1 MRWLEDIVLG
11 LVQGMTEFL
20 PVSSS
25 GHLVVVPA
33 VLGWRQPSLTFDL
46 VLHLGTLIAVLFSF
60 RRDLLGLL
68 VGLFGGGPD
77 PRADR
82 RMIGLLALGSIPAGI
97 AGLALGNEFESL
109 FEEPLWVCLFW
120 VVTACILLGVERMV
134 RTGVARHEV
143 DARRAGWIGV
153 AQAVAITPGISRS
166 GSTIAAGVAQGMTRE
181 AAARYSFLLAIPAIV
196 GAVATKFGDLTNGS
210 FHITGPVIAG
220 FVAATIS
227 GWFAIEGFLAYL
239 RTHSLRAFAAYL
251 LVAAPV
257 AAIIIELR

>member
-1 MRWLEDIVLG
+1 MEWVEDIVLG
-11 LVQGMTEFL
+11 LVQGLTEFL
-20 PVSSS
+20 PISSS

-33 VLGWRQPSLTFDL
+33 VLGWDQPSLTFDL
-46 VLHLGTLIAVLFSF
+46 VLHLGTLAAVLFSF

-82 RMIGLLALGSIPAGI
+82 RMIALLVLGSIPAGL
-97 AGLALGNEFESL
+97 AGLLLGDQFESL

-120 VVTACILLGVERMV
+120 VVTACVLLAVEQMI

-143 DARRAGWIGV
+143 DGRRAFWIGA
-153 AQAVAITPGISRS
+153 AQAVSITPGISRS

-181 AAARYSFLLAIPAIV
+181 AAARFSFLLAIPAII
-196 GAVATKFGDLTNGS
+196 GAAATRVTDLTSGR
-210 FHITGPVIAG
+210 FDITGPVVAG

-227 GWFAIEGFLAYL
+227 GWLAIEGFLAYL

-257 AAIIIELR
+257 AAVIIEVR

>member
-11 LVQGMTEFL
+11 LVQGLTEFL

-46 VLHLGTLIAVLFSF
+46 VLHLGTLLAVLFSF
-60 RRDLLGLL
+60 RRDLARLAI
-68 VGLFGGGPD
+68 GLFGGGPD

-97 AGLALGNEFESL
+97 AGLALANEFESL
-109 FEEPLWVCLFW
+109 FEEPLWVCAFW
-120 VVTACILLGVERMV
+120 VVTAGILLGAERII
-134 RTGVARHEV
+134 RTGVGTADV

-166 GSTIAAGVAQGMTRE
+166 GSTIAAGVAQGMSRE
-181 AAARYSFLLAIPAIV
+181 AAARFSFLLAIPAIM
-196 GAVATKFGDLTNGS
+196 GAVASKTSDLTNGS
-210 FHITGPVIAG
+210 FKITGPVIAG
-220 FVAATIS
+220 FIVAMIS
-227 GWFAIEGFLAYL
+227 GWLAIEGFLAYL
-239 RTHSLRAFAAYL
+239 RTHSLRAFAGYL
-251 LVAAPV
+251 LIVAPL
-257 AAIIIELR
+257 AAVIIELR